1 MANIPVSCARL
12 DVVRAKKLLIKK
24 HGNITATARKLGVPV
39 HDLRLMALAHP
50 MLSNAAFEAEEQALD
65 EAEAV
70 IRRALKDN
78 DASRR
83 IAAAGHILRTSPA
96 AKRRGFGR
104 PIVDEPPP
112 PAPTVIKW
120 QS

>member
-1 MANIPVSCARL
+1 MANIPASCKHL
-12 DVVRAKKLLIKK
+12 DIVRARRMLLKK
-24 HGNITATARKLGVPV
+24 HGNISATAKKLGVPV
-39 HDLRLMALAHP
+39 HDLRLMALAVP
-50 MLSNAAFEAEEQALD
+50 ALSNAALEAEEQALD

-78 DASRR
+78 DAARR

-104 PIVDEPPP
+104 SNGEPPAA
-112 PAPTVIKW
+112 APTVIKW

>member
-1 MANIPVSCARL
+1 MTNIPASCKGLEAFR
-12 DVVRAKKLLIKK
+12 VRRLLIKK
-24 HGNITATARKLGVPV
+24 HGNITATARKLRVPP
-39 HDLRLMALAHP
+39 HDLRLAVLALPSLLQAS
-50 MLSNAAFEAEEQALD
+50 LEAEEQALD

-70 IRRALKDN
+70 IRRALKDP

-104 PIVDEPPP
+104 SNDDPPP
-112 PAPTVIKW
+112 PAPATVIKW

>member
-1 MANIPVSCARL
+1 MANIPASCAKL
-12 DVVRAKKLLIKK
+12 DLCRVRRLLIKK
-24 HGNITATARKLGVPV
+24 HGNISATARKLGVPP
-39 HDLRLMALAHP
+39 HDLRLSVLAVP
-50 MLSNAAFEAEEQALD
+50 VLSNAALEVEEQALD

-70 IRRALKDN
+70 IRRALRES

-104 PIVDEPPP
+104 SIEEAPPP
-112 PAPTVIKW
+112 PPVTIKW